1 MVETPQKLKGKV
13 VTVTFLLKESSLEMK
28 QKPGPEVSIPE
39 VKPEVTSPVVKP
51 AETTTLKVDNVLES
65 EKTPVAE
72 LQGDER
78 RQMVETEIV
87 ARASLVTVS
96 IRNILTQVAK
106 VTFKKWALGI
116 RSLYNVNN
124 PPLLYMNTNIFEI
137 PAIASKEHILSSK
150 L

>member
-1 MVETPQKLKGKV
+1 MVETPQKLKRKD
-13 VTVTFLLKESSLEMK
+13 VTVTFLLEESSPEMK
-28 QKPGPEVSIPE
+28 KKPGPEVSIPE
-39 VKPEVTSPVVKP
+39 VKPEVTTPDVKP
-51 AETTTLKVDNVLES
+51 EETTPKVDNVLES

-78 RQMVETEIV
+78 RQIVETEIA